1 MIGGAMRIVVL
12 MAVVLLAVLL
22 YRQSVA
28 PTKVDDAPTST
39 SQAPTMP
46 TWQVKDWQAPAK
58 RPTPFADMALLSVF
72 GGAATKETAL
82 DFAGN
87 TAVRYRYHTLSEP
100 PLYVVDSKDFFE
112 VAWYY
117 SYDYPEDTS
126 ITITHAKIAYAL
138 SHQILGSQATTL
150 MGRLL
155 TKQSASLPAGV
166 VHAECQAH
174 LCQMVFE
181 KGMF

>member
-1 MIGGAMRIVVL
+1 MRIVVL
-12 MAVVLLAVLL
+12 MVVVLLGVLL

-28 PTKVDDAPTST
+28 PTKVDEAPTPIP
-39 SQAPTMP
+39 QVPTMP

-58 RPTPFADMALLSVF
+58 RPAPFADMALLSVF

-126 ITITHAKIAYAL
+126 ITITHAKTAYAL
-138 SHQILGSQATTL
+138 SHQVLGSQATPLFAALLAQQPPTL
-150 MGRLL
+150 P
-155 TKQSASLPAGV
+155 TGV
-166 VHAECQAH
+166 VHAECQVH
-174 LCQMVFE
+174 LCQVVFD